1 MGPKKYI
8 IGGASM
14 PENIMFNDKGV
25 AVMPIIKEDG
35 GRQFIFADGKKINEK
50 IKTIKDAIKKSGET
64 PAGLRWEMIMEEY
77 FKEYSYELPRDE
89 FEINPLV
96 ATKNIF
102 NLLTNAHN
110 VNLKSRRG
118 KVYNWSGQA
127 VKVLKDLVKK

>member
-1 MGPKKYI
+1 MPRVKKSRSFKDISLSFSRHPVTNDI
-8 IGGASM
+8 IAL
-14 PENIMFNDKGV
+14 K
-25 AVMPIIKEDG
+25 
-35 GRQFIFADGKKINEK
+35 NE
-50 IKTIKDAIKKSGET
+50 DAIKKSGET

-118 KVYNWSGQA
+118 KVYNWSGQE